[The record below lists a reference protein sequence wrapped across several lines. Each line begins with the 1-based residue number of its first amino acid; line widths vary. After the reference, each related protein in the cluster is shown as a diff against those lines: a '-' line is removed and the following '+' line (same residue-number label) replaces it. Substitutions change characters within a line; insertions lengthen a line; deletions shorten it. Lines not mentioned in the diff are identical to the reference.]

1 MLFLDGSGDLQG
13 ERRGPD
19 NLTKKK
25 ESGKSDSSRSL
36 SFPLIAREGCKE
48 EEARLTVETGGEL
61 PNVYLFGTF
70 GTFEFF
76 PVYGSETKL
85 GIPITFIPLKKIT
98 FHSLKRTAFF
108 FKFINHVTTCDRA
121 FKDEKDVVP
130 DSTVLT
136 QERHVCCQ
144 ISLQMTFEG

>member
-1 MLFLDGSGDLQG
+1 M
-13 ERRGPD
+13 
-19 NLTKKK
+19 TKNK

-36 SFPLIAREGCKE
+36 SFPLIAQEGCKE
-48 EEARLTVETGGEL
+48 EEARLTVETRGEL

-76 PVYGSETKL
+76 PVYGNGTKL
-85 GIPITFIPLKKIT
+85 GIPIMFVPLRKIT
-98 FHSLKRTAFF
+98 FHSLNRTAFF
-108 FKFINHVTTCDRA
+108 FRFINHVTTCGRA
-121 FKDEKDVVP
+121 FKDVVP